1 MAAADRPLTVLE
13 VTEVAHNAGSTFLI
27 HALSEQLARRGHRV
41 LVGCPIDSV
50 LARLA
55 GGAGLAVVPLAVQRL
70 RPLARRLTG
79 TLARARVGVVHCHT
93 TRDRPALTRPRW
105 PS

>member
-41 LVGCPIDSV
+41 LVRCPIDSL

-55 GGAGLAVVPLAVQRL
+55 GGARPAVVPLGFQRL
-70 RPLARRLTG
+70 GPLSRRVSATP
-79 TLARARVGVVHCHT
+79 ARARVDVVYCHT
-93 TRDRPALTRPRW
+93 ARHPSALT
-105 PS
+105 